1 MATVAEIITNVQR
14 MFGDESGVQIN
25 EADMI
30 RWINQGARTIVMQNE
45 SLYQLSTTASS
56 VADQQLYSLPSDL
69 LILRSIKYKESTTG
83 QYFKLDGY
91 DLAKFEELVD
101 GWEGDT
107 SRGVPTC
114 FTVVDTS
121 TSPQVVAVYPTPQ
134 VAVVDGFKITYNRM
148 PVEVT
153 DTTDTPDLPL
163 IYHDILVKHCVQQAY
178 ELDED
183 WEAAGNKAGEL
194 DRDINLLRGREEWKA
209 QATYPVINVCLDDL

>member
-1 MATVAEIITNVQR
+1 MATVAEIITSVQR

-69 LILRSIKYKESTTG
+69 LILRSIKYRESTTG

-107 SRGVPTC
+107 NRGVPTC
-114 FTVVDTS
+114 FTIVDTS
-121 TSPQVVAVYPTPQ
+121 TSPQVIAVYPTPQ

-163 IYHDILVKHCVQQAY
+163 IYHDILIKHCVQQAY

-209 QATYPVINVCLDDL
+209 QATYPVINICLDDL